1 MQPEHQNIPE
11 EIPVISIERID
22 DETHVSD
29 DNSRTRKLIIAL
41 IVIASLALA
50 LIVAYLVRK
59 QCQRHTDVG
68 VPVSVTAKQNLHKL
82 QNPAGPNLPPR
93 IIADS
98 FIYDDACFMTYR
110 ICGLNQ
116 TDGKVYARLELSE
129 PDTADQTVL
138 IYSRSADHKA
148 DGSYLASIVVQGMS
162 MPYVAQRY
170 GYMAMQGNSLVMG
183 ISKSEKLYK
192 YALDNNGSF
201 FRQYVLLSD
210 YSLPKYYDLKGEQY
224 RNAYATTDGDD
235 LYYVKTTMK
244 MRMEDFAVALQQQ
257 GFRDAVYI
265 TGGDDYS
272 YYRDTNL
279 IRHDIGDIQKYPHW
293 KWRDTIPWLVF
304 RLEK

>member
-29 DNSRTRKLIIAL
+29 DNSRTRKLVIAL

-59 QCQRHTDVG
+59 QWQRHTDVG

-116 TDGKVYARLELSE
+116 TDGK
-129 PDTADQTVL
+129 
-138 IYSRSADHKA
+138 
-148 DGSYLASIVVQGMS
+148 
-162 MPYVAQRY
+162 
-170 GYMAMQGNSLVMG
+170 
-183 ISKSEKLYK
+183 
-192 YALDNNGSF
+192 
-201 FRQYVLLSD
+201 
-210 YSLPKYYDLKGEQY
+210 
-224 RNAYATTDGDD
+224 
-235 LYYVKTTMK
+235 
-244 MRMEDFAVALQQQ
+244 
-257 GFRDAVYI
+257 
-265 TGGDDYS
+265 
-272 YYRDTNL
+272 
-279 IRHDIGDIQKYPHW
+279 
-293 KWRDTIPWLVF
+293 
-304 RLEK
+304 